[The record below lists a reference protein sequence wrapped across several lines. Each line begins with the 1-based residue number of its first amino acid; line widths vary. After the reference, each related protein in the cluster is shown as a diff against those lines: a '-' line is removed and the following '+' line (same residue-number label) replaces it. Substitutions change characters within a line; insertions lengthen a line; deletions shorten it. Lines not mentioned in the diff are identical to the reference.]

1 MSNEKI
7 VTLFVEE
14 GVLIRITK
22 SKTDADYCITLKMKE
37 GNSKDIDIISIKE
50 YLVNNK
56 ISLNAGGFNYLIMAI
71 TIVSEKLEKGVKYS
85 LLKDVYPVVAEKYS
99 VTTNSVERAIW
110 NAISRSLEKGIGTK
124 RFIEKYK
131 LGM

>member
-1 MSNEKI
+1 MSSEKI

-14 GVLIRITK
+14 GILIRITK
-22 SKTDADYCITLKMKE
+22 SKTDADYCITSKNEE
-37 GNSKDIDIISIKE
+37 GNSKDIDIINIKE
-50 YLVNNK
+50 YLINNK

-71 TIVSEKLEKGVKYS
+71 TIVSEKLEKRIKYS

-110 NAISRSLEKGIGTK
+110 NAIFRSSANGVGTK